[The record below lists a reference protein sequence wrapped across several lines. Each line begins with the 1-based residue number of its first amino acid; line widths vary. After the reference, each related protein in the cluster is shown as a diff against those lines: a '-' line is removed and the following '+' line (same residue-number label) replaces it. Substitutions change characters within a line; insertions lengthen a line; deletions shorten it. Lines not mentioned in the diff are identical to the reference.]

1 MASMEHPLVAATV
14 RELLERLSGSALV
27 DQGVLTVTD
36 AASFRDRGIADVVWS
51 ATFSED
57 PDVIAAARWIVW
69 EASQALGCQSA
80 SIHDLYMARGR
91 GEVSGFTVPA
101 LNLRTQVFDM
111 ARVATLA
118 AKELD
123 AGAVIFEL
131 ARSEQE
137 YTYQRPGEY
146 ITSVLGGV
154 IAGGWSG
161 PVFVQGDH
169 YQFNAKKYATDPDG
183 VTDGLRR
190 LAVEALDVGYGNID
204 IDSSTL
210 VDLSQATLDEQQRT
224 NYMRCA
230 ELTALI
236 RERES
241 ADQTTSVGGE
251 IGEVG
256 KKNSTPEELRAFLDG
271 FRRELD
277 RLGGAGSVGLSKVSV
292 QTGTSHGGVP
302 LPGGG
307 VADVALDFD
316 TLERMSAICREYG
329 LAGAVQHGASTLPDE
344 LFHRFPAVEAAEIH
358 LATGFQNLLYGH
370 PAFPPGLNAEIEDW
384 CRANTADERKEGETE
399 TQFLYKTRK
408 KALGP
413 FKAALWSI
421 GPDAEGEIAAN
432 LRSRLTL
439 LFERLGVDGT
449 RGVVDRYVQAPRLDR
464 PTPPAL
470 GGVRRHVVQAGA
482 ATFEDDGSGE

>member
-1 MASMEHPLVAATV
+1 MERAFVASTVAEV
-14 RELLERLSGSALV
+14 LERIEGCAAVEDGRLTITDESA
-27 DQGVLTVTD
+27 
-36 AASFRDRGIADVVWS
+36 FRERAIADVVWS
-51 ATFSED
+51 AVFSDD
-57 PDVIAAARWIVW
+57 PDVVAVARWIVW
-69 EASQALGCQSA
+69 EASQVLGSPSA
-80 SIHDLYMARGR
+80 SIHELYMARGR

-101 LNLRTQVFDM
+101 LNLRTKVFDM

-118 AKELD
+118 AQELD

-146 ITSVLGGV
+146 ITGVLGGT

-169 YQFNAKKYATDPDG
+169 YQFNATKYAADPDG
-183 VTDGLRR
+183 VTEGLRK
-190 LAVEALDVGYGNID
+190 LAVEALEAGYGNID

-210 VDLSQATLDEQQRT
+210 VDLSQPTIDAQQRV
-224 NYMRCA
+224 NYTRCA

-236 RERES
+236 REYEPEG
-241 ADQTTSVGGE
+241 QTTSVGGE

-277 RLGGAGSVGLSKVSV
+277 RMAGSEAIGLSKVSV

-307 VADVALDFD
+307 VAEVALDFD

-329 LAGAVQHGASTLPDE
+329 MAGAVQHGASTLPDE
-344 LFHRFPAVEAAEIH
+344 LFHRFPAVGAAEIH
-358 LATGFQNLLYGH
+358 LATGFQNLLYDH
-370 PAFPPGLNAEIEDW
+370 PAS
-384 CRANTADERKEGETE
+384 RARCAR
-399 TQFLYKTRK
+399 
-408 KALGP
+408 
-413 FKAALWSI
+413 
-421 GPDAEGEIAAN
+421 
-432 LRSRLTL
+432 RSRI
-439 LFERLGVDGT
+439 GA
-449 RGVVDRYVQAPRLDR
+449 APIP
-464 PTPPAL
+464 PTSARR
-470 GGVRRHVVQAGA
+470 VRRRRSSCTRRARRHSDR
-482 ATFEDDGSGE
+482 TSGRCGTCPARK

>member
-1 MASMEHPLVAATV
+1 MADPLVTSTV
-14 RELLERLSGSALV
+14 HELLERLEG
-27 DQGVLTVTD
+27 
-36 AASFRDRGIADVVWS
+36 AASIDDGRLVITDESAFRERAIADVVWS

-57 PDVIAAARWIVW
+57 PEVVAAARWIVW
-69 EASQALGCQSA
+69 EASQALGAPSA
-80 SIHDLYMARGR
+80 SINDLYMARGR
-91 GEVSGFTVPA
+91 GEVTGFTVPA

-137 YTYQRPGEY
+137 YTFQRPGEY
-146 ITSVLGGV
+146 ITGVLGGV

-183 VTDGLRR
+183 VTAGLHK
-190 LAVEALDVGYGNID
+190 LAVEALGVGYGNID

-210 VDLSQATLDEQQRT
+210 VDLSQPTVDDEQRT
-224 NYMRCA
+224 NYTRCA

-236 RERES
+236 REREP

-256 KKNSTPEELRAFLDG
+256 KQNSTPEELRAFLDG
-271 FRRELD
+271 YRRELD
-277 RLGGAGSVGLSKVSV
+277 RLAGKDAVGLSKVSV

-307 VADVALDFD
+307 VAQVKLDFD
-316 TLERMSAICREYG
+316 TLERLSTICREYG
-329 LAGAVQHGASTLPDE
+329 MAGAVQHGASTLPDE
-344 LFHRFPAVEAAEIH
+344 LFHRFPAVGTAEIH
-358 LATGFQNLLYGH
+358 LATGFQNLLYDH
-370 PAFPPGLNAEIEDW
+370 PAFPAGLRLEIERW
-384 CRANTADERKEGETE
+384 CRANLADERRDGEPE
-399 TQFLYKTRK
+399 DVFLYKGRK

-413 FKAALWSI
+413 FKRALW
-421 GPDAEGEIAAN
+421 DLAEKEAILSDQRAKM
-432 LRSRLTL
+432 RF
-439 LFERLGVDGT
+439 LFEKLGVTGSRAMVERYIKPVERHRPMPEALAQAAART
-449 RGVVDRYVQAPRLDR
+449 GV
-464 PTPPAL
+464 
-470 GGVRRHVVQAGA
+470 
-482 ATFEDDGSGE
+482 ATSA

>member
-1 MASMEHPLVAATV
+1 MGLPFVASTVAEL
-14 RELLERLSGSALV
+14 RERIEGSAAVEV
-27 DQGVLTVTD
+27 DRLAITD
-36 AASFRDRGIADVVWS
+36 ESAFRERAIADIVWS

-57 PDVIAAARWIVW
+57 PDVVAAARWLVW
-69 EASQALGCQSA
+69 EASQVLGSPSA

-91 GEVSGFTVPA
+91 GEVGGFTVPA

-118 AKELD
+118 ARELD

-137 YTYQRPGEY
+137 YTFQRPGEY
-146 ITSVLGGV
+146 ITGVLAGT

-169 YQFNAKKYATDPDG
+169 YQFNAKKYATDPEA
-183 VTDGLRR
+183 VTEGLRR
-190 LAVEALDVGYGNID
+190 LAVEALGAGYGNID

-210 VDLSQATLDEQQRT
+210 VDLSQPTIDEQQRT
-224 NYMRCA
+224 NYTRCA
-230 ELTALI
+230 ELAALI
-236 RERES
+236 REHEPNG
-241 ADQTTSVGGE
+241 QTTSVGGE

-271 FRRELD
+271 YRRELD
-277 RLGGAGSVGLSKVSV
+277 RLASPSAVGLSKVSV

-307 VADVALDFD
+307 VAEVALDFD
-316 TLERMSAICREYG
+316 TLELMSAICREYG
-329 LAGAVQHGASTLPDE
+329 MAGAVQHGASTLPDE
-344 LFHRFPAVEAAEIH
+344 LFHRFPAVGAAEIH
-358 LATGFQNLLYGH
+358 LATGFQNLLYDH
-370 PAFPPGLNAEIEDW
+370 PAFPAELKAEIEGW
-384 CRANTADERKEGETE
+384 CRVNTADERKDGETD

-413 FKAALWSI
+413 YKRVLWDLPGRGAI
-421 GPDAEGEIAAN
+421 LADQQAKF
-432 LRSRLTL
+432 RF
-439 LFERLGVDGT
+439 LFEQLGVAGT
-449 RGVVDRYVQAPRLDR
+449 REMVARHVHAFERHR
-464 PTPPAL
+464 PAPPAVL
-470 GGVRRHVVQAGA
+470 EAAGRIGVRPFVA
-482 ATFEDDGSGE
+482 